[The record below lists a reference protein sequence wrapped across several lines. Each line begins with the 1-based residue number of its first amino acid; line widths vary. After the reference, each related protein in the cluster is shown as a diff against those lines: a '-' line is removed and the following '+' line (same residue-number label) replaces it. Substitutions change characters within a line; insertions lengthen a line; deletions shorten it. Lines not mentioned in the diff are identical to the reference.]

1 MAYSNVNALIWGNTV
16 AAEDLTGK
24 QYFAGVVDA
33 NGEIAVAAVAGG
45 RVDGVINTDSPLGLS
60 ADLTLQGVV
69 RVALGGTVA
78 VADALAVDAAGKFV
92 TAATAD
98 VVVGKALVGG
108 AAGEVGTAIIY
119 GGGGYSAA

>member
-24 QYFAGVVDA
+24 QYFAGVIDA
-33 NGEIAVAAVAGG
+33 NGEIAVATVAGG
-45 RVDGVINTDSPLGLS
+45 RIDGVVNTDSPLGLS

-78 VADALAVDAAGKFV
+78 VGDELAVDAAGKFV
-92 TAATAD
+92 TAVATN

-108 AAGEVGTAIIY
+108 AAGEVGTAIVY
-119 GGGGYSAA
+119 GAGTYTI